1 MNKTGG
7 MLLAEV
13 IGTFALCFVG
23 AGAIIGGNG
32 LLAVALA
39 HGLILSVMISALGPV
54 SGGHFN
60 PAVSVMMFLNKK
72 IQAQDLLFYVLA
84 QVLGGAVALQ
94 LYEVI

>member
-1 MNKTGG
+1 MNKY
-7 MLLAEV
+7 LVE
-13 IGTFALCFVG
+13 FVG
-23 AGAIIGGNG
+23 TLFLLFVILVSGQAIPIG
-32 LLAVALA
+32 LA
-39 HGLILSVMISALGPV
+39 LILAIMLGGKI

>member
-1 MNKTGG
+1 MNKY
-7 MLLAEV
+7 LVE
-13 IGTFALCFVG
+13 FVG
-23 AGAIIGGNG
+23 TLFLLFVILVSGQAIPIG
-32 LLAVALA
+32 LA
-39 HGLILSVMISALGPV
+39 LILAIMLGSKI

-94 LYEVI
+94 LYKVI